1 MHEYKIFTCSPYF
14 HLLPICFCFLFT
26 IFHFKC
32 RAVYY
37 TWINWLFR
45 EAIVDKGLILRDSF
59 TGWSVL
65 MHFHS
70 QTSTKNIS
78 PPPPHLLL
86 RLCLALGKTLNPAP
100 WSKFSAENRHCQ
112 LQIHPTHGLTSALCG
127 ENFWSCRCDCEEGI
141 SVLLSFPEAQWPS
154 LERSQPGTELQ
165 LPRGGRGWV
174 HHHTAASR
182 ECTRNAQPLLKVTL
196 KMISC
201 LLVNYYPYL

>member
-32 RAVYY
+32 TAVYY
-37 TWINWLFR
+37 TWINRLFR
-45 EAIVDKGLILRDSF
+45 EAIVDEGLILWDSF

-86 RLCLALGKTLNPAP
+86 RLCLALGRTLNPAP
-100 WSKFSAENRHCQ
+100 WSKFSAENRQSQ
-112 LQIHPTHGLTSALCG
+112 LQIHPTHGLALALCR
-127 ENFWSCRCDCEEGI
+127 ENFRSCRCDCAEGI

-154 LERSQPGTELQ
+154 LEREQRGSQPGTELQ

-174 HHHTAASR
+174 HHTALLQGMHR
-182 ECTRNAQPLLKVTL
+182 ECSASAQGDSQDDFLP
-196 KMISC
+196 
-201 LLVNYYPYL
+201 PH